1 MIEDNF
7 YWYGI
12 AAAVYLVTCW
22 VFAVVRAVHNCG
34 TPKERRDYIWP
45 DRKMQVAVYLSAT
58 VLLPGGMDSF
68 QVVLPRNLLFLLRR
82 TDFLLLRHGETVED
96 VEDHQPSC
104 SHCHLPRHIPARAS
118 CLVAVRTA
126 DT

>member
-45 DRKMQVAVYLSAT
+45 DRKMQVAVYLS
-58 VLLPGGMDSF
+58 S
-68 QVVLPRNLLFLLRR
+68 
-82 TDFLLLRHGETVED
+82 
-96 VEDHQPSC
+96 
-104 SHCHLPRHIPARAS
+104 AR
-118 CLVAVRTA
+118 
-126 DT
+126 